1 MFNRASISLLLL
13 LAGALIYAT
22 CRQEVLFLMPISP
35 EWLAKIKIEVDY
47 ANCDS
52 ITSWVIFCLPDAL
65 WYMALL
71 VFQLGLCSEGFLA
84 KIVFGAS
91 IALPF
96 VLEVSQKYG
105 VMPGTFDWFDILI
118 YLLTFA
124 IFVLCQQ
131 KRLKQL
137 YLL

>member
-1 MFNRASISLLLL
+1 MFNRVGISFLLL

-35 EWLAKIKIEVDY
+35 ELLAKIKSEVDY
-47 ANCDS
+47 ANCGL
-52 ITSWVIFCLPDAL
+52 ITSWAIFCLPDAL